1 MPCIVNSRG
10 GKQNFK
16 DEQCVWKR
24 VAKDGKHYRILEHST
39 GYFYQEGF
47 LPSDTAEGEHEVE
60 QCEED
65 EQEDDVVGDDDQ
77 EAQQPPAKKQKGGK
91 GAAQAPVPAV
101 APAKAPKA
109 RGKAKESPQRSSKRG
124 RK

>member
-24 VAKDGKHYRILEHST
+24 VAKDGKHYRIIEHST

-47 LPSDTAEGEHEVE
+47 LPSDTAEGDEVE
-60 QCEED
+60 QGEED

-77 EAQQPPAKKQKGGK
+77 EAQQPP
-91 GAAQAPVPAV
+91 
-101 APAKAPKA
+101 
-109 RGKAKESPQRSSKRG
+109 EG
-124 RK
+124 RQGSFSGSCACCGTCQGT